1 MFWHSRV
8 GCSLPF
14 LINVVIGLMIHQ
26 QVLPWQGENKKNAE
40 LFRIQRFCGGED
52 ATRTHNALRHTTFP
66 MWLLTIRIPLQAMDI
81 IISHVFQKCKCFFK
95 KNFIL
100 FSFRQYC
107 AKYLHI
113 YILKLYSRLYL
124 FHSIVWLTYILC
136 KIRRK
141 QGAFSSRV
149 CYNKVNISRILAGP
163 LSAALRFSCSTL
175 KGGAHIE

>member
-1 MFWHSRV
+1 MFPLLLYS
-8 GCSLPF
+8 
-14 LINVVIGLMIHQ
+14 INIFYFSIIIRLNTKSPNTNCIRTH
-26 QVLPWQGENKKNAE
+26 A
-40 LFRIQRFCGGED
+40 GGED

-66 MWLLTIRIPLQAMDI
+66 MWLLTIRIPLQATGI
-81 IISHVFQKCKCFFK
+81 IIAHVFQKCKCFFK
-95 KNFIL
+95 KKFIL
-100 FSFRQYC
+100 FPFRQYC

-113 YILKLYSRLYL
+113 YILKLYSRLYIS
-124 FHSIVWLTYILC
+124 HSIVWLMYILC